1 MAQWQ
6 KHISEKFGQRQQ
18 KAEKL
23 VLKINS
29 WGNIVTFQ
37 VYWQKVSNMI
47 GYIFLKK
54 AS

>member
-1 MAQWQ
+1 MAEWWQ
-6 KHISEKFGQRQQ
+6 HISEKFGQRQQ

-47 GYIFLKK
+47 GYIKKK